1 MIEKPI
7 SISEIYHTFKNSR
20 DGQHLN
26 LEKRYGRYIK
36 KIDRCGLFPD
46 GSEKIL
52 GADINNLK
60 HLRLTLGLTQSL
72 SRRLDLSE
80 EERYHLDLA
89 TIIHDMPE
97 ARCKDTTHSKKNSKV
112 EEKEFKYMI
121 KIAQEVLFPDDKN
134 KANLIINIYKNVV
147 KDSTTKLGEIFNA
160 VENLGY
166 LRTGLNAYQHFI
178 DKQYFRDPS
187 YLWITH
193 STLSHGLPKLIKY
206 SNKYQPLQEYLSNQN
221 NLITASF
228 IESKRGF
235 VAYLMDRYA
244 SAREDVN
251 KVESDFNRS
260 FFKWQKF
267 ANTIRLKSQSS
278 VS

>member
-1 MIEKPI
+1 
-7 SISEIYHTFKNSR
+7 
-20 DGQHLN
+20 
-26 LEKRYGRYIK
+26 
-36 KIDRCGLFPD
+36 
-46 GSEKIL
+46 
-52 GADINNLK
+52 
-60 HLRLTLGLTQSL
+60 
-72 SRRLDLSE
+72 
-80 EERYHLDLA
+80 
-89 TIIHDMPE
+89 
-97 ARCKDTTHSKKNSKV
+97 
-112 EEKEFKYMI
+112 MI